1 MNQIS
6 DRLRGLVQ
14 SDIRRMSREC
24 ERVGGINLGQGIC
37 DLPTIPELVE
47 GACDAIRATKATY
60 SKFEGIDPLREKIA
74 RKIERFN
81 GFKADPATEIV
92 VTVGS
97 TGGFAAAMATLN
109 AGDEVIL
116 FEPYYGYHLNT
127 LRVLGIVP
135 KFVPLRAPDWTIDFD
150 ALRAAFGPKTRGIVV
165 CTPSNPCGKVFTRDE
180 MEKIGALCREFGAWA
195 YTDEIY
201 EYIVYDGRRH
211 VSMASIESCRDLTI
225 TISGFSKTFSVT
237 GWRIGYVAVDARVA
251 SSIGLV
257 NDLFYV
263 CAPTPLQWGIAR
275 ALEIGD
281 DYYADLAADYQKKRD
296 MLAEAL
302 SEAGFRAV
310 DSAGRVLHA
319 RADSGRLPRRP
330 RSRAVA
336 PRNLARRLRSR
347 LRVLRIRDRQANAAV
362 LLREGLCLARR
373 SVQSDSRVQAGGTC
387 SRRRGTALTLRHD
400 RRGDDDDQRL
410 PSPIVVV
417 PMTTFSF

>member
-47 GACDAIRATKATY
+47 GACDAIASSKATY
-60 SKFEGIDPLREKIA
+60 SKFEGIDLLRERIA
-74 RKIERFN
+74 AKIERFN
-81 GFKADPATEIV
+81 GFTVDPASEIV

-97 TGGFAAAMATLN
+97 TGGFAAAALATLN

-127 LRVLGIVP
+127 LKVLGVET
-135 KFVPLRAPDWTIDFD
+135 KFVPLQLPDWSIDFD

-165 CTPSNPCGKVFTRDE
+165 CTPSNPCGKVFTRE
-180 MEKIGALCREFGAWA
+180 ELEKIAALCREHNVWV

-211 VSMASIESCRDLTI
+211 LSMAAVDRDVTI

-237 GWRIGYVAVDARVA
+237 GWRIGYVAADRKVSQSV
-251 SSIGLV
+251 GLV

-275 ALEIGD
+275 ALEIGEE
-281 DYYADLAADYQKKRD
+281 YYQSLATDYQKKRD
-296 MLAEAL
+296 LLADALTDGGFRPFVPQGAYYMLAEIPDAFTDAR
-302 SEAGFRAV
+302 EAAMTLIEEAKVASVPGPSFYAS
-310 DSAGRVLHA
+310 SAG
-319 RADSGRLPRRP
+319 DRL
-330 RSRAVA
+330 
-336 PRNLARRLRSR
+336 LRFCFAKDFGALEEACR
-347 LRVLRIRDRQANAAV
+347 RIRAFR
-362 LLREGLCLARR
+362 
-373 SVQSDSRVQAGGTC
+373 
-387 SRRRGTALTLRHD
+387 TAT
-400 RRGDDDDQRL
+400 
-410 PSPIVVV
+410 V
-417 PMTTFSF
+417 

>member
-47 GACDAIRATKATY
+47 GACDAIASSKATY
-60 SKFEGIDPLREKIA
+60 SKFEGIDLLRERIA
-74 RKIERFN
+74 RKMERFN
-81 GFKADPATEIV
+81 GLRFDAMKEIV

-97 TGGFAAAMATLN
+97 TGGFATAALATLI

-127 LRVLGIVP
+127 LKVLGVVP
-135 KFVPLRAPDWTIDFD
+135 KFVPLQAPDWSIDFT

-180 MEKIGALCREFGAWA
+180 LQKIGALCREFGTWA

-211 VSMASIESCRDLTI
+211 VSMASIESCREVTI

-237 GWRIGYVAVDARVA
+237 GWRIGYVAVDARIA

-281 DYYADLAADYQKKRD
+281 EYYANLAADYQKKRD
-296 MLAEAL
+296 LLADAL
-302 SEAGFRAV
+302 SEAGFEPSVPQGAYYMLAQIPEEFRDDKEAAQALLETTRV
-310 DSAGRVLHA
+310 ASVPGSA
-319 RADSGRLPRRP
+319 
-330 RSRAVA
+330 
-336 PRNLARRLRSR
+336 
-347 LRVLRIRDRQANAAV
+347 
-362 LLREGLCLARR
+362 
-373 SVQSDSRVQAGGTC
+373 
-387 SRRRGTALTLRHD
+387 
-400 RRGDDDDQRL
+400 
-410 PSPIVVV
+410 
-417 PMTTFSF
+417 F

>member
-47 GACDAIRATKATY
+47 GACDAIASSKATY
-60 SKFEGIDPLREKIA
+60 SKFEGIDVLRERIA

-81 GFKADPATEIV
+81 GFRVDPASEIV

-97 TGGFAAAMATLN
+97 TGGFAAAAMATLN

-127 LRVLGIVP
+127 LKVLGVTT
-135 KFVPLRAPDWTIDFD
+135 KYVPLQLPDWSIDFD
-150 ALRAAFGPKTRGIVV
+150 ALRAAFTPKTRGIVV

-180 MEKIGALCREFGAWA
+180 LEKIAELCREFGAWC

-201 EYIVYDGRRH
+201 EYIVYDGRKH
-211 VSMASIESCRDLTI
+211 LSMGSVARDVTI

-237 GWRIGYVAVDARVA
+237 GWRIGYVAADAKIA

-281 DYYADLAADYQKKRD
+281 DYYRNLAADYEKKRD
-296 MLAEAL
+296 LLAEAL
-302 SEAGFRAV
+302 TDGGFRPFVPQGAYYMLAEIPEGFANASEAAMALIEEARVASVPGPSFYA
-310 DSAGRVLHA
+310 SHAG
-319 RADSGRLPRRP
+319 
-330 RSRAVA
+330 
-336 PRNLARRLRSR
+336 
-347 LRVLRIRDRQANAAV
+347 DR
-362 LLREGLCLARR
+362 LLRFCFAKDFAALEEACKRVREFRGAR
-373 SVQSDSRVQAGGTC
+373 V
-387 SRRRGTALTLRHD
+387 
-400 RRGDDDDQRL
+400 
-410 PSPIVVV
+410 
-417 PMTTFSF
+417 

>member
-1 MNQIS
+1 MVGWPVYTTAIMNQIS

-47 GACDAIRATKATY
+47 GACDAIRANKATY
-60 SKFEGIDPLREKIA
+60 SKFEGIDPLRERIA
-74 RKIERFN
+74 RKIECFN
-81 GFKADPATEIV
+81 GFKVDPATEIV

-97 TGGFAAAMATLN
+97 TGGFAAATLATLN

-127 LRVLGIVP
+127 LRVLGVVP
-135 KFVPLRAPDWTIDFD
+135 RFVPLCAPDWTIDFD

-180 MEKIGALCREFGAWA
+180 MERIGALCREFGAWA

-275 ALEIGD
+275 ALEIGEA
-281 DYYADLAADYQKKRD
+281 YYADLAADYQKKRD
-296 MLAEAL
+296 MLAESLAEAGFEPSVPQGAYYMLAQIPDEFRDDREAAQAL
-302 SEAGFRAV
+302 LESSRVASVPGSAFFVSEAGKRM
-310 DSAGRVLHA
+310 
-319 RADSGRLPRRP
+319 
-330 RSRAVA
+330 
-336 PRNLARRLRSR
+336 LRFCFAKDFAS
-347 LRVLRIRDRQANAAV
+347 LEEACKRIRAFKTAAV
-362 LLREGLCLARR
+362 
-373 SVQSDSRVQAGGTC
+373 
-387 SRRRGTALTLRHD
+387 
-400 RRGDDDDQRL
+400 
-410 PSPIVVV
+410 
-417 PMTTFSF
+417 

>member
-47 GACDAIRATKATY
+47 GACDAIASSKATY
-60 SKFEGIDPLREKIA
+60 SKFEGIDVLRERIA

-81 GFKADPATEIV
+81 GFRVDPASEVV

-97 TGGFAAAMATLN
+97 TGGFAAAALATLN

-127 LRVLGIVP
+127 LKVLGITT
-135 KFVPLRAPDWTIDFD
+135 KYVPLQLPDWSIDFD
-150 ALRAAFGPKTRGIVV
+150 ALRAAFTPKTRGIVV

-180 MEKIGALCREFGAWA
+180 LEKIAELCREFGAWC

-201 EYIVYDGRRH
+201 EYIVYDGRKH
-211 VSMASIESCRDLTI
+211 LSMASVARDVTI

-237 GWRIGYVAVDARVA
+237 GWRIGYVAADAKVA
-251 SSIGLV
+251 ASIGLV

-281 DYYADLAADYQKKRD
+281 EYYQKLATDYEKKRD
-296 MLAEAL
+296 LLAAALEDGGFRPFVPQGAYYMLAEIPDGFANA
-302 SEAGFRAV
+302 SEAAMALIEEARVASVPGPSFYA
-310 DSAGRVLHA
+310 SNAG
-319 RADSGRLPRRP
+319 
-330 RSRAVA
+330 
-336 PRNLARRLRSR
+336 
-347 LRVLRIRDRQANAAV
+347 DR
-362 LLREGLCLARR
+362 LLRFCFAKDFAALEEACKRVREFRGAR
-373 SVQSDSRVQAGGTC
+373 V
-387 SRRRGTALTLRHD
+387 
-400 RRGDDDDQRL
+400 
-410 PSPIVVV
+410 
-417 PMTTFSF
+417 

>member
-37 DLPTIPELVE
+37 DLPTIPELVD
-47 GACDAIRATKATY
+47 GACEAIRSNKATY
-60 SKFEGIDPLREKIA
+60 SKFEGIDPLRERIA

-81 GFKADPATEIV
+81 GFKVDPATEVV

-97 TGGFAAAMATLN
+97 TGGFATATLATLN

-127 LRVLGIVP
+127 LKVLGVVP
-135 KFVPLRAPDWTIDFD
+135 KFVPLRAPDWAIDFD

-180 MEKIGALCREFGAWA
+180 LERIGALCREFGAWA

-201 EYIVYDGRRH
+201 EYIVYDGLRH
-211 VSMASIESCRDLTI
+211 LSMASIESCRDVTI

-237 GWRIGYVAVDARVA
+237 GWRIGYVAVDARIA

-281 DYYADLAADYQKKRD
+281 EYYANLAADYQKKRD
-296 MLAEAL
+296 LLADAL
-302 SEAGFRAV
+302 SEAGFEPSVPQGAYYM
-310 DSAGRVLHA
+310 
-319 RADSGRLPRRP
+319 
-330 RSRAVA
+330 
-336 PRNLARRLRSR
+336 LARIPEEFRDDKEAAQALLETTRVASVPGSAFFVSDAGKRMLRFCFAKDFDSLEEACKRLR
-347 LRVLRIRDRQANAAV
+347 AFKPAAV
-362 LLREGLCLARR
+362 
-373 SVQSDSRVQAGGTC
+373 
-387 SRRRGTALTLRHD
+387 
-400 RRGDDDDQRL
+400 
-410 PSPIVVV
+410 
-417 PMTTFSF
+417 

>member
-47 GACDAIRATKATY
+47 GACDAIAQSKATY
-60 SKFEGIDPLREKIA
+60 SKFEGIDPLRERIA
-74 RKIERFN
+74 AKCERFN
-81 GFKADPATEIV
+81 GFHVDPASEIV

-97 TGGFAAAMATLN
+97 TGGFAAAALATLN

-127 LRVLGIVP
+127 LKVLGINT
-135 KFVPLRAPDWTIDFD
+135 KYVPLQLPDWSIDFD

-180 MEKIGALCREFGAWA
+180 LAKIAELCREFNAWC

-201 EYIVYDGRRH
+201 EYIVYDGRKH
-211 VSMASIESCRDLTI
+211 LSMAAVDRDVAI

-237 GWRIGYVAVDARVA
+237 GWRIGYVAADKRVTQ
-251 SSIGLV
+251 SIGLV

-275 ALEIGD
+275 ALEIGEE
-281 DYYADLAADYQKKRD
+281 YYANLAADYQKKRD

-302 SEAGFRAV
+302 REGGFTPFVPQGAYYMLAEVPSRFGDAREAAAALIDEARVASVPGPSFYAS
-310 DSAGRVLHA
+310 SAG
-319 RADSGRLPRRP
+319 DRL
-330 RSRAVA
+330 
-336 PRNLARRLRSR
+336 LRFCFAKDFGALEEACAR
-347 LRVLRIRDRQANAAV
+347 LRVFSRAT
-362 LLREGLCLARR
+362 AR
-373 SVQSDSRVQAGGTC
+373 V
-387 SRRRGTALTLRHD
+387 H
-400 RRGDDDDQRL
+400 
-410 PSPIVVV
+410 
-417 PMTTFSF
+417 

>member
-47 GACDAIRATKATY
+47 GACDAISTSKATY
-60 SKFEGIDPLREKIA
+60 SKFEGIDLLRERIA
-74 RKIERFN
+74 RKIKTFN
-81 GFKADPATEIV
+81 GFEVDPSREIV

-97 TGGFAAAMATLN
+97 TGGFAAAAMATLN

-127 LRVLGIVP
+127 LKVLGVET
-135 KFVPLRAPDWTIDFD
+135 KYVALNLPDWSIDFD

-165 CTPSNPCGKVFTRDE
+165 CTPSNPCGKVFTPDE
-180 MEKIGALCREFGAWA
+180 LRKIAALCREFNAWC

-211 VSMASIESCRDLTI
+211 TSMASIDRDVTI

-237 GWRIGYVAVDARVA
+237 GWRIGYVAADARIA
-251 SSIGLV
+251 ASIGLV

-275 ALEIGD
+275 ALEIGEEYYRNLAS
-281 DYYADLAADYQKKRD
+281 DYEKKRD
-296 MLAEAL
+296 LFAAALTDGGFHPYVPEGAYYMLAEIPDGFTDSREAAMAL
-302 SEAGFRAV
+302 IEEVGVASVPGPSFYASNRGDRLLRFCFAKDFAALEEAGKRVRAF
-310 DSAGRVLHA
+310 SNA
-319 RADSGRLPRRP
+319 RA
-330 RSRAVA
+330 A
-336 PRNLARRLRSR
+336 AR
-347 LRVLRIRDRQANAAV
+347 
-362 LLREGLCLARR
+362 
-373 SVQSDSRVQAGGTC
+373 
-387 SRRRGTALTLRHD
+387 
-400 RRGDDDDQRL
+400 
-410 PSPIVVV
+410 
-417 PMTTFSF
+417 